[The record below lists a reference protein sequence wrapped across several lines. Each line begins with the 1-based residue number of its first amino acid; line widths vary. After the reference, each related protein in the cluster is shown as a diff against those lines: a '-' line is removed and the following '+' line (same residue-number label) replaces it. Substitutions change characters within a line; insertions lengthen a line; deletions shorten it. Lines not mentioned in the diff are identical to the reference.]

1 MERETGLEPATSS
14 LGSWHSTTELLPL
27 LLFSFHLPKAQPCPR
42 ATHNKLTITERF
54 LVRAPNSHPIYD
66 QKVLQARAKGIGYV
80 SRI

>member
-1 MERETGLEPATSS
+1 
-14 LGSWHSTTELLPL
+14 
-27 LLFSFHLPKAQPCPR
+27 LFSFHLPKAQPCPR